1 MMKKIILLCFCFVSV
16 SVWANR
22 PTSTLIY
29 DVTNETVIEGNNLN
43 VTRPVASL
51 TKIMTALVA
60 IQHDA
65 NLDRAVR
72 SPSNSRLPAGTV
84 TRRDLFSAMLVRSDN
99 AAADALAADFPGG
112 AKEFVKAMNRRAREL
127 GMTSTRF
134 VDASGLS
141 AGNMAT
147 IGDITIMLLRAS
159 REPDIA
165 ELSILPRMEYRR
177 KNYTVVLENT
187 NRFLLAD
194 HDQIRLSKT
203 GYTRSAGW
211 SVGMV
216 LQHHERRFVVV
227 ILGAATKEERYR
239 LATQLTTKQLALVE
253 MVTNT
258 VPELSAWRR
267 AVDSIIN
274 LRREDLP

>member
-1 MMKKIILLCFCFVSV
+1 MKKIIILCFCLVSV
-16 SVWANR
+16 SAQANR
-22 PTSTLIY
+22 PPSTLIY
-29 DVTNETVIEGNNLN
+29 DVKNETVIAGSNLN
-43 VTRPVASL
+43 VTRPIASL

-60 IQHDA
+60 LQHDT

-72 SPSNSRLPAGTV
+72 TPSHSRLPAGTV

-99 AAADALAADFPGG
+99 AAATALAADFPGG
-112 AKEFVKAMNRRAREL
+112 VKEFVKAMNRRAREL

-141 AGNMAT
+141 SGNTAT
-147 IGDITIMLLRAS
+147 IWDITIMLLRAS

-165 ELSILPRMEYRR
+165 ELSILPRLEYQR

-211 SVGMV
+211 GVGMV
-216 LQHHERRFVVV
+216 LQHHGRRFVVV
-227 ILGAATKEERYR
+227 VLGAATKEERYR

-253 MVTNT
+253 MVTNIM
-258 VPELSAWRR
+258 PELSVWRR

>member
-1 MMKKIILLCFCFVSV
+1 MIKKVLWCLCFISV
-16 SVWANR
+16 SAQANR
-22 PTSTLIY
+22 APSTVIY
-29 DVTNETVIEGNNLN
+29 DVKNDTVIQGNNLN
-43 VTRPVASL
+43 VTRPIASL

-72 SPSNSRLPAGTV
+72 VPSHSRLPAGTV

-99 AAADALAADFPGG
+99 AAATALAADFPGG
-112 AKEFVKAMNRRAREL
+112 VNEFVKAMNRRAREL

-134 VDASGLS
+134 MDASGLS
-141 AGNMAT
+141 AGNIAT
-147 IGDITIMLLRAS
+147 VGDIIIMLLRAS

-165 ELSILPRMEYRR
+165 ELSILPRLEYQR

-239 LATQLTTKQLALVE
+239 LATQLTTKQLALID

-258 VPELSAWRR
+258 VPELSVWRR
-267 AVDSIIN
+267 TVDSIMN

>member
-1 MMKKIILLCFCFVSV
+1 MKKIILLCFCFVSA
-16 SVWANR
+16 SVQANR
-22 PTSTLIY
+22 PPSTVIY
-29 DVTNETVIEGNNLN
+29 DVKNDTVIAGSNLN
-43 VTRPVASL
+43 VTRPIASL

-60 IQHDA
+60 LQHDT

-72 SPSNSRLPAGTV
+72 TPSHSRLPAGTV

-99 AAADALAADFPGG
+99 AAATALAADFPGG
-112 AKEFVKAMNRRAREL
+112 VKEFVKAMNRRAREL

-141 AGNMAT
+141 SGNIAT
-147 IGDITIMLLRAS
+147 IWDITIMLLRAS

-165 ELSILPRMEYRR
+165 ELSILPRVEYQR

-216 LQHHERRFVVV
+216 LQHHGRRFVVV
-227 ILGAATKEERYR
+227 VLGAATKEERYR
-239 LATQLTTKQLALVE
+239 LATHLTTKQLALVE

-258 VPELSAWRR
+258 VPELSVWRR
-267 AVDSIIN
+267 AVDSIID

>member
-1 MMKKIILLCFCFVSV
+1 MKKIILLCFCFVSA
-16 SVWANR
+16 SVQANR
-22 PTSTLIY
+22 PFSTLIY
-29 DVTNETVIEGNNLN
+29 DVKNETVIAGSNLN
-43 VTRPVASL
+43 VTRPIASL

-60 IQHDA
+60 LQHDT

-72 SPSNSRLPAGTV
+72 APSHSRLPAGTV

-99 AAADALAADFPGG
+99 AAAEALAADFPGG
-112 AKEFVKAMNRRAREL
+112 VKEFVKAMNRRAREL

-141 AGNMAT
+141 SGNTAT
-147 IGDITIMLLRAS
+147 IWDITIMLLRAS

-165 ELSILPRMEYRR
+165 ELSILPRLEYQR

-216 LQHHERRFVVV
+216 LQHHGRRFVVV

-239 LATQLTTKQLALVE
+239 LATQLTTSQLALVE

-267 AVDSIIN
+267 AVDLIMN